1 MLNVNLQKQL
11 GELSLRAELSIPT
24 QGITGIFGVSGSGKS
39 SLINL
44 ISGLMKPDQGRI
56 QLNGRTLVETEKKIN
71 LPPHRRNL
79 GYVFQDARLFPHYSV
94 KGNLLY
100 GVKNSDE
107 PHFEQIVALLGLEP
121 LLRRYPLSLSGGEKQ
136 RVAIGRALLSKPEM
150 LLMDEPLSALD
161 LPRKQELLAYLE
173 KLTQD
178 IQVPILYVTHSLDEL
193 RRLAERVIFMENG
206 NIAAYGELEPVLQSA
221 VFEKW
226 KQG

>member
-1 MLNVNLQKQL
+1 MLQINLQKQV
-11 GELSLRAELSIPT
+11 GEFSLEVDLRIPN

-44 ISGLMKPDQGRI
+44 ISGLMTPDRGFIR
-56 QLNGRTLVETEKKIN
+56 LNDRTLVDIEQKMN
-71 LPPHRRNL
+71 LPPQQRNL
-79 GYVFQDARLFPHYSV
+79 GYVFQDARIFPHYSV

-100 GVKNSDE
+100 GVKNADV
-107 PHFEQIVALLGLEP
+107 PHFEQIVALLGLEQ
-121 LLRRYPLSLSGGEKQ
+121 LLRRYPLCLSGGEKQ

-161 LPRKQELLAYLE
+161 LPRKQELLSYLE

-206 NIAAYGELEPVLQSA
+206 NIAAYGELEQVLQSA
-221 VFEKW
+221 AFETW
-226 KQG
+226 KLG